1 MQKQKNQMQILLRE
15 FQRLFKNDCNK
26 SLALSKFRGLDYCNE
41 SLPFEELVNKFFSK
55 DSASRFET
63 SYELKYEYW
72 CMSFAS
78 TQSNEKLDP
87 LDLDPF
93 IARYILALND
103 VGIFTIDSCD
113 DWHKEKK
120 EGIYVIFKE
129 RYSMIWHSLICDML
143 NLLKFEY
150 DGRRGTISRPKTDS
164 EKVRWY
170 IKVNKNAE
178 ILEKNMEYLQK
189 LKEQVVNKLD
199 QIGMDNLSD
208 IEVKEAFESAIRE
221 CN

>member
-1 MQKQKNQMQILLRE
+1 MMIKYLTNYFYKRIKTIDN
-15 FQRLFKNDCNK
+15 
-26 SLALSKFRGLDYCNE
+26 LACFRGFKDFDKRISFDDFIARY
-41 SLPFEELVNKFFSK
+41 FSK

-63 SYELKYEYW
+63 FYESKYEYW

-78 TQSNEKLDP
+78 MRPNEKLDP

-93 IARYILALND
+93 IARYVLALND
-103 VGIFTIDSCD
+103 IGIFTIDSCD

-120 EGIYVIFKE
+120 DGIYVIFKE

-143 NLLKFEY
+143 NLLKFDY

-189 LKEQVVNKLD
+189 LKEQVVNRLV
-199 QIGMDNLSD
+199 QIGMDDLSD
-208 IEVKEAFESAIRE
+208 IKVKETFESAIRE